1 MIAPYSSPRR
11 TFILAIL
18 MKAFASANLSEV
30 AIESMTAFGEA
41 AFFWSALP
49 YARRSLGAGI
59 GEMCCSRLAPIRFM
73 LFHILDLL
81 KRDPDGVASSGFS

>member
-49 YARRSLGAGI
+49 VRPALPRRRDWGDVLQSSCPDPVHAFSYFGSP
-59 GEMCCSRLAPIRFM
+59 EKRSRRRRL
-73 LFHILDLL
+73 
-81 KRDPDGVASSGFS
+81 